1 MNRVTNFFLISIF
14 IFALINFISNDISNE
29 IEDQYLSSN
38 NLPTNTTIFKEN
50 VDLKISKIIAKDDT
64 KESNEKILIK
74 EEEFRSNFIL
84 NLDKELVQLNKELR
98 FLIKQNQYAEF
109 SDRHGGIKGIYLNGY
124 HFNNKNKMDL
134 IESVFKNTNVNTLVI
149 DIKTDNGHVLFE
161 TNNPLAIEMN
171 NVRSKYNKA
180 SLEEFKNDKN
190 LYLIG
195 RVVVFQDPLFAKKY
209 PEEAV
214 FDTAKN
220 TIYSQDG
227 QYFIDPSSKKA
238 QNYIIDISK
247 EACELGF
254 DEIQF
259 DYIRYP
265 DSSYQYMKFK
275 DESTFENR
283 IKNINSFL
291 SLAKPEI
298 NSLGCLLSADV
309 FGFILTNK
317 FDGGIGQNLETM
329 IENLD
334 FISPMVY
341 PSHYNSGSFGFSNPN
356 RNPYG
361 VISAALQD
369 ALDRDVQPYKLRPFL
384 QGFWHTDF
392 EVRENIRAAEDK
404 DLGWLIWNVSSS
416 YNLEYFS
423 KIDS

>member
-29 IEDQYLSSN
+29 MEDQYLSSN
-38 NLPTNTTIFKEN
+38 SLPTNTTMYKEN
-50 VDLKISKIIAKDDT
+50 IDLKISKIIAKDNT

-74 EEEFRSNFIL
+74 EDEYRSNFIL
-84 NLDKELVQLNKELR
+84 DLDKELVQLNKELR

-161 TNNPLAIEMN
+161 TDNPLAIEMN
-171 NVRSKYNKA
+171 NVRSKYNKS
-180 SLEEFKNDKN
+180 SLEELKNDKN

-238 QNYIIDISK
+238 HNYIIDISR
-247 EACELGF
+247 EA
-254 DEIQF
+254 
-259 DYIRYP
+259 
-265 DSSYQYMKFK
+265 
-275 DESTFENR
+275 
-283 IKNINSFL
+283 
-291 SLAKPEI
+291 
-298 NSLGCLLSADV
+298 
-309 FGFILTNK
+309 
-317 FDGGIGQNLETM
+317 
-329 IENLD
+329 
-334 FISPMVY
+334 
-341 PSHYNSGSFGFSNPN
+341 
-356 RNPYG
+356 
-361 VISAALQD
+361 
-369 ALDRDVQPYKLRPFL
+369 
-384 QGFWHTDF
+384 
-392 EVRENIRAAEDK
+392 
-404 DLGWLIWNVSSS
+404 
-416 YNLEYFS
+416 
-423 KIDS
+423 

>member
-29 IEDQYLSSN
+29 MEDQYLSSN
-38 NLPTNTTIFKEN
+38 SLPTNTTIYKEN
-50 VDLKISKIIAKDDT
+50 IDLKISKIITKDNT

-74 EEEFRSNFIL
+74 EEEYRSNFIL
-84 NLDKELVQLNKELR
+84 DLDKELVQLNKELR

-109 SDRHGGIKGIYLNGY
+109 SDSHGGIKGIYLNGY

-149 DIKTDNGHVLFE
+149 DIKTDNGHILFE
-161 TNNPLAIEMN
+161 TDNPLAIEMN

-220 TIYSQDG
+220 TIYSQNG

-298 NSLGCLLSADV
+298 CLLYTSDAAD
-309 FGFILTNK
+309 
-317 FDGGIGQNLETM
+317 E
-329 IENLD
+329 
-334 FISPMVY
+334 
-341 PSHYNSGSFGFSNPN
+341 
-356 RNPYG
+356 
-361 VISAALQD
+361 
-369 ALDRDVQPYKLRPFL
+369 
-384 QGFWHTDF
+384 
-392 EVRENIRAAEDK
+392 
-404 DLGWLIWNVSSS
+404 
-416 YNLEYFS
+416 
-423 KIDS
+423 